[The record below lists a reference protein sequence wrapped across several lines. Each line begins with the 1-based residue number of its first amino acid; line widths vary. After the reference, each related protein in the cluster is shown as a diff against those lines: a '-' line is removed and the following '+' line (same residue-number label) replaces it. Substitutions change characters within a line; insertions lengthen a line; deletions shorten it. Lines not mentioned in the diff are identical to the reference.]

1 MAIDIRLYFDCASKE
16 TYVSDYTNYESN
28 DFPAGLTVSNSG
40 SLFDPNNTSV
50 FLENPLITV
59 NVNQFPNNSNSFPLP
74 TLLGASGNVVPGNYT
89 FNYTNTYTWEN
100 DVESFQSLEFG
111 TDYVR
116 VPNVNLSTLWVVG
129 NSFTISGATETQ
141 NNGTFTITDIQWSS
155 NNNQTYIFVAAD
167 TFVSSGGEQDLSAL
181 ITLEKVEVIY
191 SNKVYTYTNCINV
204 TPCVTANYDC
214 TSTPFGNIT
223 FENST
228 TMPTGVVAT
237 SSDFTIY
244 YPNGLDFTAS
254 PNPAYN
260 DENPIIANSVNSV
273 YISTL
278 ATGTWSAKL
287 VLNTS
292 QTQNDGLILIN
303 SSSVVKEFNVSCTS
317 NMCGLSSCLTKLKDR
332 HISYLKSSSVSPL
345 QQYVDNVQLLYT
357 MAKEAQAC
365 GDKNTYE
372 KYIAEIFEVV
382 KQTDTSCGCGCSG
395 SCSGSCSCG
404 DCSSDCGC
412 GETGPTWVNNTGI
425 NINSLLEDLADVP
438 AQIAA
443 LEASVNNLITDVG
456 DLNSWTGIENW
467 QEGAPSFYE
476 MFETLQSSTSN
487 LVPEVEGNTL
497 DISILQA
504 EVADLQEQVA
514 NLGAS
519 TSEVSVYELM
529 TNDGSKQ
536 SAWNA
541 TLGTAFSSLI
551 YEISITGDVGE
562 YIFENDYL
570 SFYNPTTSS
579 WFYGQVSE
587 VSFSGGSTI
596 VTISFNNTS
605 TYSVGASWQDSS
617 IDFPVYKGDSTTGEY
632 NFTNALNLENDA
644 YWKFEDVNYKYWSK
658 IKASFVVNE
667 PYYEGT
673 VQPIL
678 INNSTAN
685 KSITLRDLP
694 CGSFVDLE
702 LSFEKQWNGTAYDT
716 VTLVDVKYNTS
727 TNIALSVDSEL
738 LFGGYKGFNPTF
750 SYGVDLYDG
759 SYEFTLSMDE
769 NIISTS
775 SVQDVVNSQGVENT
789 NRKISR
795 YAKGP
800 SYPNNSADN
809 FFTGATI
816 ETIVF
821 NSTNMNITLLNIEQS
836 FGKMPVSVA

>member
-1 MAIDIRLYFDCASKE
+1 
-16 TYVSDYTNYESN
+16 
-28 DFPAGLTVSNSG
+28 
-40 SLFDPNNTSV
+40 
-50 FLENPLITV
+50 
-59 NVNQFPNNSNSFPLP
+59 
-74 TLLGASGNVVPGNYT
+74 
-89 FNYTNTYTWEN
+89 
-100 DVESFQSLEFG
+100 
-111 TDYVR
+111 
-116 VPNVNLSTLWVVG
+116 
-129 NSFTISGATETQ
+129 
-141 NNGTFTITDIQWSS
+141 
-155 NNNQTYIFVAAD
+155 
-167 TFVSSGGEQDLSAL
+167 
-181 ITLEKVEVIY
+181 
-191 SNKVYTYTNCINV
+191 
-204 TPCVTANYDC
+204 
-214 TSTPFGNIT
+214 
-223 FENST
+223 
-228 TMPTGVVAT
+228 
-237 SSDFTIY
+237 
-244 YPNGLDFTAS
+244 
-254 PNPAYN
+254 
-260 DENPIIANSVNSV
+260 
-273 YISTL
+273 
-278 ATGTWSAKL
+278 
-287 VLNTS
+287 
-292 QTQNDGLILIN
+292 
-303 SSSVVKEFNVSCTS
+303 
-317 NMCGLSSCLTKLKDR
+317 
-332 HISYLKSSSVSPL
+332 
-345 QQYVDNVQLLYT
+345 
-357 MAKEAQAC
+357 
-365 GDKNTYE
+365 
-372 KYIAEIFEVV
+372 
-382 KQTDTSCGCGCSG
+382 
-395 SCSGSCSCG
+395 
-404 DCSSDCGC
+404 
-412 GETGPTWVNNTGI
+412 
-425 NINSLLEDLADVP
+425 
-438 AQIAA
+438 
-443 LEASVNNLITDVG
+443 
-456 DLNSWTGIENW
+456 
-467 QEGAPSFYE
+467 

-551 YEISITGDVGE
+551 YEISITGDIGE

-727 TNIALSVDSEL
+727 TNIALSEDSEL